1 MHAPHQQTHLTHDP
15 NFNLDDTRHQ
25 PTSQAIDTSHMNHTH
40 IGWADQ
46 HQQDRTSLGS
56 LELAF
61 LACLTPL
68 AG

>member
-25 PTSQAIDTSHMNHTH
+25 PTSQAIDTTHMNHTH

-46 HQQDRTSLGS
+46 DINHLPQTL
-56 LELAF
+56 
-61 LACLTPL
+61 PKH
-68 AG
+68 